1 VEISYKSNS
10 PYGAAAGSEYLVK
23 AECLKLPLKAGGTL
37 NLRWNMFPCQYYFDF
52 VVAGSSW
59 QPGGRSGMFS
69 FLPFLNAW
77 GEYYRTEDFGTA
89 IYSQTGTSGTTTYFA
104 PYNPLEYQAKYS
116 SQTTYF
122 VEQNLKSGL
131 ITTYGGS
138 GHPAY
143 GCPLAR
149 VDRNGNQV
157 LYNYRNNSSGKPL
170 LRKITGDVAGII
182 PYFQY
187 ANEAIPAPITKMY
200 LYDTN
205 TPSASRTLYFQY
217 QSTSDPS
224 ESFLQQIIYP
234 DGCTAGYGLVGPDDT
249 MIQKEV
255 DAEGYTTYFNY
266 AGSLNKT
273 VEPEGRVTYFTYLG
287 ASDHP
292 FKTWMTPAGRPPTY
306 FHYSIVNN
314 GADTAQLNCK
324 LDALH
329 EATYYAY
336 NSDVRIT
343 KRMDARKN
351 VTYYQYNSLNS
362 LTQEQTAA
370 DGATT
375 QYVYGSNGLDVR
387 KTIEPRNVPG
397 SFSVVTYYQYDANRN
412 QTCIT
417 DALGNSTQ
425 TGYDSSGH
433 GRKVQ
438 DPRGDTAYYNYDAT
452 SGFLMSTVDAQNNAA
467 YFAYD
472 SSYNQIKSVS
482 PRWTETGSYAGFT
495 AYFGYDQLNRRTK
508 SVDALTNATYYDY
521 TSRGDL
527 LASVDPRNVTTY
539 YEYNG
544 LRLMTLQSVSDA
556 SGNPVTASQSRYD
569 PYKNRTASVDGMGNP
584 TYYFYDVVD
593 RFRAQRDAL
602 LNHTYFRYDAVGNRT
617 MSCDARLN
625 ASYFE
630 YDGLNR
636 VKRQFDPL
644 GNRTYFKYD
653 LAGNSTAIQDA
664 LNNATYY
671 AYDQLNRRR
680 CVADALGGRTYF
692 RYDPAGNRTAATD
705 PLNQAS
711 YFKYDAL
718 NRQVA
723 VADPLGNTAYF
734 GYDAAG
740 NRRKVTTPLQE
751 TSYFAYDALNRLTG
765 TTDPL
770 NESASFGYD
779 SVGNRVK
786 VCDALSNTTYYRY
799 DALNR
804 QTAARDALGDSEYF
818 AYDAASNLL
827 KHRDALANSTY
838 YRYDVLNRRTKV
850 SYPDTTYAYFRYDA
864 VSNLTGAKD
873 AWGWTYFSYDAL
885 NRITQEMRLLGNSVS
900 HSYDALGNRL
910 KLSIGDGEPAQY
922 FRYDALGRMTAAA
935 STAVGS
941 GGYGNQA
948 WGITFYG
955 GAGSIPG
962 SGTAYYAYDAA
973 SRRTKTLL
981 GNGAAAYFSYDAA
994 NRLLSQKSILPGG
1007 TALTYFN
1014 YGYDAASRI
1023 VKIGREG
1030 GKTIYYSYDGAD
1042 RLTGENWYNAGMQ
1055 NVYAFAWSY
1064 DAVGNRRWQNRLGQQ
1079 SYFTYDA
1086 ANALRKSFPVGGS
1099 ATYYSYDLNG
1109 NCTKIA
1115 APASQTTYFA
1125 YNSVNLMARV
1135 TFRNG
1140 VSNYFSYDA
1149 LNRRRAL
1156 VDSNGPAYFMYDQ
1169 DGLCQLVERSI
1180 TGTVRAEYTRGSAPV
1195 PGIGDMVA
1203 AKINTAT
1210 TTYYQYPVYDQ
1221 PGNVHRI
1228 VNAAG
1233 AISGSFEYNAW
1244 GEKLLNQ
1251 PPPEGTRFSF
1261 SAPAWVTLNDDPDE
1275 RLFITR
1281 ARTYYSGIGRF
1292 MQKDPE
1298 DGLAG
1303 GYIYALANPLSYT
1316 DPEGTFT
1323 LIELAVGVVV
1333 VAVAVIVI
1341 GYGVET
1347 SKEIAEEAFAKASAK
1362 SIVQWTVATELITNP
1377 QAACAGSIRTQ
1388 LYLVGS
1394 NPTESA
1400 HFDKTKVVPTTIYYY
1415 RASKGQSIGYRFS
1428 LNGKS
1433 ISGQIPDTSL
1443 SNCDCK
1449 RENNVTQDMNN
1460 PETRKQ
1466 YRAWVNGH

>member
-1 VEISYKSNS
+1 MGNPRAGTQPPCTGPCDCGCSCPKCPCPPPPAGCPSPPSPPPPPQTATLAGSNSVEISYKSNS
-10 PYGAAAGSEYLVK
+10 PYGTATGSEYLVK
-23 AECLKLPLKAGGTL
+23 AECLQLPLKAGGTL

-69 FLPFLNAW
+69 FLPFLNKW

-170 LRKITGDVAGII
+170 LRKITGEVAGII

-266 AGSLNKT
+266 AASSMNLNKT

-324 LDALH
+324 LDALN

-370 DGATT
+370 DGAAT

-387 KTIEPRNVPG
+387 KTVEPRNVPG
-397 SFSVVTYYQYDANRN
+397 SFPVVTYYQYDANRN

-438 DPRGDTAYYNYDAT
+438 DPRGDTAYYNYDST

-472 SSYNQIKSVS
+472 SSYNQVKSVS

-508 SVDALTNATYYDY
+508 SVDALSDVTYYDY

-569 PYKNRTASVDGMGNP
+569 PYKNLTASVDGMGNP
-584 TYYFYDVVD
+584 TYYFYDAVD
-593 RFRAQRDAL
+593 RLRAQRDAL
-602 LNHTYFRYDAVGNRT
+602 LNYTYFRYDAVGNRT

-630 YDGLNR
+630 YDGL
-636 VKRQFDPL
+636 Q
-644 GNRTYFKYD
+644 
-653 LAGNSTAIQDA
+653 
-664 LNNATYY
+664 
-671 AYDQLNRRR
+671 
-680 CVADALGGRTYF
+680 
-692 RYDPAGNRTAATD
+692 
-705 PLNQAS
+705 
-711 YFKYDAL
+711 
-718 NRQVA
+718 
-723 VADPLGNTAYF
+723 
-734 GYDAAG
+734 
-740 NRRKVTTPLQE
+740 
-751 TSYFAYDALNRLTG
+751 
-765 TTDPL
+765 
-770 NESASFGYD
+770 
-779 SVGNRVK
+779 
-786 VCDALSNTTYYRY
+786 
-799 DALNR
+799 
-804 QTAARDALGDSEYF
+804 
-818 AYDAASNLL
+818 
-827 KHRDALANSTY
+827 
-838 YRYDVLNRRTKV
+838 
-850 SYPDTTYAYFRYDA
+850 
-864 VSNLTGAKD
+864 
-873 AWGWTYFSYDAL
+873 
-885 NRITQEMRLLGNSVS
+885 
-900 HSYDALGNRL
+900 
-910 KLSIGDGEPAQY
+910 
-922 FRYDALGRMTAAA
+922 
-935 STAVGS
+935 
-941 GGYGNQA
+941 
-948 WGITFYG
+948 
-955 GAGSIPG
+955 PG
-962 SGTAYYAYDAA
+962 
-973 SRRTKTLL
+973 
-981 GNGAAAYFSYDAA
+981 
-994 NRLLSQKSILPGG
+994 Q
-1007 TALTYFN
+1007 
-1014 YGYDAASRI
+1014 
-1023 VKIGREG
+1023 
-1030 GKTIYYSYDGAD
+1030 
-1042 RLTGENWYNAGMQ
+1042 
-1055 NVYAFAWSY
+1055 
-1064 DAVGNRRWQNRLGQQ
+1064 
-1079 SYFTYDA
+1079 
-1086 ANALRKSFPVGGS
+1086 
-1099 ATYYSYDLNG
+1099 
-1109 NCTKIA
+1109 
-1115 APASQTTYFA
+1115 
-1125 YNSVNLMARV
+1125 
-1135 TFRNG
+1135 
-1140 VSNYFSYDA
+1140 
-1149 LNRRRAL
+1149 
-1156 VDSNGPAYFMYDQ
+1156 
-1169 DGLCQLVERSI
+1169 
-1180 TGTVRAEYTRGSAPV
+1180 APV
-1195 PGIGDMVA
+1195 
-1203 AKINTAT
+1203 
-1210 TTYYQYPVYDQ
+1210 
-1221 PGNVHRI
+1221 
-1228 VNAAG
+1228 
-1233 AISGSFEYNAW
+1233 
-1244 GEKLLNQ
+1244 
-1251 PPPEGTRFSF
+1251 
-1261 SAPAWVTLNDDPDE
+1261 
-1275 RLFITR
+1275 
-1281 ARTYYSGIGRF
+1281 
-1292 MQKDPE
+1292 
-1298 DGLAG
+1298 
-1303 GYIYALANPLSYT
+1303 
-1316 DPEGTFT
+1316 
-1323 LIELAVGVVV
+1323 
-1333 VAVAVIVI
+1333 
-1341 GYGVET
+1341 
-1347 SKEIAEEAFAKASAK
+1347 
-1362 SIVQWTVATELITNP
+1362 
-1377 QAACAGSIRTQ
+1377 
-1388 LYLVGS
+1388 
-1394 NPTESA
+1394 
-1400 HFDKTKVVPTTIYYY
+1400 
-1415 RASKGQSIGYRFS
+1415 
-1428 LNGKS
+1428 
-1433 ISGQIPDTSL
+1433 
-1443 SNCDCK
+1443 
-1449 RENNVTQDMNN
+1449 
-1460 PETRKQ
+1460 
-1466 YRAWVNGH
+1466 